1 MLNPPINSPPLIATV
16 PLETWV
22 KNDWESF
29 LTFADDPALEKGKF
43 YYDDGFMR
51 IEMAPVGIAH
61 SYDDSVISNLIMI
74 FATLKFIPIK
84 GLSNPSIRKEGI
96 RGCQPDI
103 AFYVGSNL
111 MPAPHINSILSVDQM
126 DMPNLTIEISA
137 TSLIDDS
144 TRKLQIYRKLGV
156 KEYWVVDVNNSR
168 VMATNLTTGEAIST
182 SYLLPGLAIATIEE
196 ALVRSQTEDHGA
208 VTRWLLSIFSE
219 KEVKGGKEGKEG
231 KEGKGVIG

>member
-1 MLNPPINSPPLIATV
+1 MINIPINSPPLIATV

-22 KNDWESF
+22 KADWESF
-29 LTFADDPALEKGKF
+29 LSFADDPTLEEGKF

-51 IEMAPVGIAH
+51 IEMSPVGISH
-61 SYDDSVISNLIMI
+61 SSDNSIASTVIVL
-74 FATLKFIPIK
+74 FASLNFIPIK
-84 GLSNPSIRKEGI
+84 ELTNPSLRQVGI
-96 RGCQPDI
+96 RECQPDI
-103 AFYVGSNL
+103 AFYVGNL
-111 MPAPHINSILSVDQM
+111 PLLPRNNSSLNVDELGS
-126 DMPNLTIEISA
+126 PNLAVEISA

-168 VMATNLTTGEAIST
+168 VIATNLTTGEAIST

-196 ALVRSQTEDHGA
+196 ALIRSHTEDHGA

-219 KEVKGGKEGKEG
+219 KEVKGGKEGI
-231 KEGKGVIG
+231 EGKGVI